1 MSLHHDNAPIPP
13 GQLLV
18 SDFLEP
24 RRLSIK
30 ALADQIGLTRKHL
43 SNIVHGHVRI
53 TPATAARL
61 ARALGTSPALW
72 INLQSALD
80 ILEAE
85 REIRNL
91 AATAS

>member
-1 MSLHHDNAPIPP
+1 MGSRENTPIPP
-13 GQLLV
+13 GRLLV

-43 SNIVHGHVRI
+43 SNIVHGHVRV
-53 TPATAARL
+53 TPSTAARL

-85 REIRNL
+85 REVREL
-91 AATAS
+91 AGAAS